1 MNYPTIQKELLAI
14 VWSVKY
20 FRPYLFGRKF
30 TIMTDHKPLM
40 YLFGMK
46 DPSNRLL
53 KFRLQLEEYDF
64 AIIYIPGQDNVVAD
78 ALSRVAITS
87 SELKDINQKLTSA
100 MIMTRAQTKKKEEE
114 ERMRNNASTESTKFS
129 NMTTDLRPKIV
140 EILRKPS
147 DSVELKF
154 IKRDE
159 LDKLRKINKVTKEE
173 KCLAFV
179 EDQLI
184 IYINL
189 NYMSHFTRDEFADIL
204 RVFCNKIK
212 VEEIC
217 VIKNNE
223 SAIFIEELC
232 KEINKRKT
240 WSGPRI
246 LILKNIKRISNKD
259 EKTMILNDFHL
270 LPTAGHA
277 GVR

>member
-1 MNYPTIQKELLAI
+1 MSPPILQYPNFSDENEFILQTDASGIAIGAVLCNKDMKPVAYTSRPLNKAELNYPTIQKELLAI

-64 AIIYIPGQDNVVAD
+64 AIIYIPGRDNVVAD
-78 ALSRVAITS
+78 ALSRVVITS

-114 ERMRNNASTESTKFS
+114 EGRMRNNASTESTKFT
-129 NMTTDLRPKIV
+129 NMTTDLRPKVV

-154 IKRDE
+154 IKGHE
-159 LDKLRKINKVTKEE
+159 LDKLRKINRVTTEE

-204 RVFCNKIK
+204 RVF
-212 VEEIC
+212 
-217 VIKNNE
+217 
-223 SAIFIEELC
+223 L
-232 KEINKRKT
+232 
-240 WSGPRI
+240 
-246 LILKNIKRISNKD
+246 
-259 EKTMILNDFHL
+259 
-270 LPTAGHA
+270 
-277 GVR
+277 